1 MPLPTQGNLKPATH
15 MADPFRRNEPQCA
28 AAPWESIIEEGFQA
42 TLAGTG
48 NGKVHGAG
56 IYFAK
61 DSALAHK
68 YAVHSKRSYEA
79 SRPAC
84 AREGEQEEPLRMFL
98 SRIVT
103 GVYTGLYGRRGV
115 HAQIQS
121 ASCELRPGRTAASVL
136 GLMACARLQLGW
148 LA

>member
-1 MPLPTQGNLKPATH
+1 MALPTQGNLNPAMH
-15 MADPFRRNEPQCA
+15 MADPFRRHEPQCA
-28 AAPWESIIEEGFQA
+28 AAPWQSIVEEGFQA

-68 YAVHSKRSYEA
+68 YAVHSKRLYEQ
-79 SRPAC
+79 SRPPRAG
-84 AREGEQEEPLRMFL
+84 AAGQQEGEGEKEEPLRMFL

-103 GVYTGLYGRRGV
+103 GVYTG
-115 HAQIQS
+115 
-121 ASCELRPGRTAASVL
+121 ASWCAYTDTERKWRL
-136 GLMACARLQLGW
+136 AC
-148 LA
+148 